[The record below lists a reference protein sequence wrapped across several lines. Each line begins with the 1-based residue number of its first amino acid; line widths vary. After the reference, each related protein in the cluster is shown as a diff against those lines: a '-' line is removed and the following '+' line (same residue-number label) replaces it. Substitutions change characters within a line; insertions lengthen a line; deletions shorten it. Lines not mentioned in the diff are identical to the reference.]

1 MANKNTLTLH
11 SSLPKTSVSLWPL
24 LRRVYGYLRPYW
36 KYAVATYFSLFL
48 VMAITTLVPQ
58 FIRWIIDTGIKG
70 NQPNVLNWS
79 VLALLGLTLIKGVLN
94 YFLGTF
100 SEIASQNVAFD
111 LRNLIQ
117 KKLTQLS
124 FSFHDQ
130 SETGE
135 LLSRAVQDVERLRF
149 LTGRATLRILEG
161 VLMLVVTAVV
171 LLLMDVRLG
180 LLVLVTMPILVYQ
193 ALHFGVRFR
202 PLSLL
207 IQKQLAILTTAVEQ
221 NLRGSRVV
229 KAYAQEEAENEL
241 FQRENDHWFHLSVR
255 SAQMQAIQIPLLFLI
270 ANVSTVAIILY
281 GGYSVIH
288 GQISLGVLIAFIT
301 YVGQLIEPVR
311 RLGMIIP
318 AVAIAGSSAERVFD
332 ILDTVSEVKDE
343 QDAQPLADVKG
354 HVRFEAVTFSYGKRK
369 ILNDVDFEVKPGQIV
384 ALLGPTGS
392 GKSTIV
398 SLIPRF
404 YDPSAGRILI
414 DGFDIRHVTIQ
425 SLRKQIGIV
434 SQETTLFAATIRENI
449 AFGCEGVTQ
458 EQIIQAAKA
467 AQAHQFILQTENG
480 YNTQVGERGVTL
492 SGGQKQRLAIARAL
506 LMNPRILILD
516 DATAA
521 VDTETEHLIQL
532 AFEKLI
538 KGRTTFVIAHRL
550 STVRRADNILVIDK
564 GQIAAQGSHETLL
577 QTSAQYV
584 EIYNHQLKHQE
595 EKS

>member
-1 MANKNTLTLH
+1 MATKDTLTPQT
-11 SSLPKTSVSLWPL
+11 SLPKTSVSLWPL
-24 LRRVYGYLRPYW
+24 LWRVYGYLRLYW
-36 KYAVATYFSLFL
+36 KYAVVTYFSLLL

-79 VLALLGLTLIKGVLN
+79 VLALLGLTLIKGILN

-161 VLMLVVTAVV
+161 VLTLVVTAVI
-171 LLLMDVRLG
+171 LLVMDFRLG
-180 LLVLVTMPILVYQ
+180 LLVLVMMPLLVYQ

-207 IQKQLAILTTAVEQ
+207 IQKQLAILTTTVEQ

-241 FQRENDHWFHLSVR
+241 FQYENNRWFDLSAR
-255 SAQMQAIQIPLLFLI
+255 SAKMQAIQIPLLFLI
-270 ANVSTVAIILY
+270 ANVSSVAIILY
-281 GGYSVIH
+281 GGYSVIN

-301 YVGQLIEPVR
+301 YIGQLIEPVR

-332 ILDTVSEVKDE
+332 ILDTVSEVQDE
-343 QDAQPLADVKG
+343 PNAQYLTDLKG
-354 HVRFEAVTFSYGKRK
+354 HVRFEHVVFYYGKRK
-369 ILNDVDFEVKPGQIV
+369 ILDGVDFEVKPGQIV

-414 DGFDIRHVTIQ
+414 DGLDIRHVTVQ
-425 SLRKQIGIV
+425 SLRRQIGIV
-434 SQETTLFAATIRENI
+434 LQETTLFATSIRENI
-449 AFGCEGVTQ
+449 AFGCEDVTQ
-458 EQIIQAAKA
+458 EKIEQAAKA
-467 AQAHQFILQTENG
+467 AQAHEFILQTEKG
-480 YNTQVGERGVTL
+480 YNTRVGERGVTL

-506 LMNPRILILD
+506 LMNPKILILD

-532 AFEKLI
+532 AMEKLI

-550 STVRRADNILVIDK
+550 STVRRADFILVIEN
-564 GQIAAQGSHETLL
+564 GQIVAQGSHELLL
-577 QTSAQYV
+577 QTSTQYV
-584 EIYNHQLKHQE
+584 DIYNHQLKHQE
-595 EKS
+595 EKL

>member
-1 MANKNTLTLH
+1 MANDYTFTPQSL
-11 SSLPKTSVSLWPL
+11 LPKTSTSLWPL
-24 LRRVYGYLRPYW
+24 LWRVYGYLRPYW
-36 KYAVATYFSLFL
+36 KYAVVTYLSLLL

-58 FIRWIIDTGIKG
+58 FIRWIIDTGIKA

-94 YFLGTF
+94 YYLGTF

-161 VLMLVVTAVV
+161 VLTLVVTAVV
-171 LLLMDVRLG
+171 LLLMDFRLG
-180 LLVLVTMPILVYQ
+180 LLVLVTMPLLVYQ
-193 ALHFGVRFR
+193 ALHFGMRFR
-202 PLSLL
+202 PLSLM
-207 IQKQLAILTTAVEQ
+207 IQKQLATLTTAVEQ

-241 FQRENDHWFHLSVR
+241 FQRENNHWFDLSAR
-255 SAQMQAIQIPLLFLI
+255 AAQMQAIQIPLLFLI
-270 ANVSTVAIILY
+270 ANISTVAIILY
-281 GGYSVIH
+281 GGYSVIY

-332 ILDTVSEVKDE
+332 ILDTVSEVQDE
-343 QDAQPLADVKG
+343 PNAQPVGNLMG
-354 HVRFEAVTFSYGKRK
+354 HVRFEDVVFYYGKRK
-369 ILNDVDFEVKPGQIV
+369 ILKGVDFEVKPGQIV

-449 AFGCEGVTQ
+449 AFGCEDVTQ
-458 EQIIQAAKA
+458 EQIEQAAKA
-467 AQAHQFILQTENG
+467 AQAHEFILQTEQG
-480 YNTQVGERGVTL
+480 YNTRVGERGVTL

-506 LMNPRILILD
+506 LMNPQILILD
-516 DATAA
+516 DATAS

-550 STVRRADNILVIDK
+550 STVRRADIILVIDK